1 MDKLQLAVNHALAV
15 NSAAIERARQLA
27 ANPMGLGMDA
37 KRSQAWCEYGWKE
50 KIEFQDLYNA
60 YKRGGLAFGAVTK
73 LVGKCWGTQPWI
85 IEGEEQQDAT
95 KLTAWEQGL
104 QALLPE
110 DIWAK
115 FEEADKRRLV
125 GRYSALILRVR
136 DGKKLKEPVR
146 GRYGLADVIPVWANS
161 LKVSEWN
168 LDSSQENY
176 GTPKMWQYTAELEN
190 GTKTLED
197 VHPDRVFILGD
208 FSRDAIGFLEPAY
221 NAFTNIEK
229 VEGGSGESFLKN
241 AARQVV
247 TSFDKEIDLN
257 GIATMYGVTIEQ
269 LQEKF
274 NEAARALNQ
283 GIDSMLITQGAT
295 TTPIQSTIADPSPTY
310 NVNLQTVSA
319 ALDIPSKI
327 LVGMQTGERAS
338 TEDQKYW
345 DARCQSRREREL
357 TPDIRR
363 FLRKLD
369 SLKIIQ
375 LKPVYTVMWDDLT
388 ESTVEQKL
396 DNAAKLAEIN
406 QKSMSGAVFTDNEIR
421 NAAGY
426 EASDMQDPMPEDDPT
441 QDGDQQ
447 A

>member
-95 KLTAWEQGL
+95 NLTAWEQGL
-104 QALLPE
+104 QVLLPD

-363 FLRKLD
+363 FLKKLD
-369 SLKIIQ
+369 ALKIIQ
-375 LKPVYTVMWDDLT
+375 LKSTYTVMWDDLT

-396 DNAAKLAEIN
+396 DNASKLADIN
-406 QKSMSGAVFTDNEIR
+406 QKSVSGTVFSDNEIR

-426 EASDMQDPMPEDDPT
+426 EAANRQDPLAETEPA

>member
-73 LVGKCWGTQPWI
+73 LVGKCWGTMPWI
-85 IEGEEQQDAT
+85 IEGEAQQDAT

-104 QALLPE
+104 QALLPD

-363 FLRKLD
+363 FLKKLD
-369 SLKIIQ
+369 GLKIIQ

-396 DNAAKLAEIN
+396 DNASKLADIN
-406 QKSMSGAVFTDNEIR
+406 QKSVSGTVFSDNEIR

-426 EASDMQDPMPEDDPT
+426 EATDMQEPMPEGDPT
-441 QDGDQQ
+441 DDGDQQ

>member
-73 LVGKCWGTQPWI
+73 LVGKCWGTMPWI

-104 QALLPE
+104 QALLPD

-136 DGKKLKEPVR
+136 DSKKLKEPVR

-161 LKVSEWN
+161 LKVSEWHM
-168 LDSSQENY
+168 DSSQENY

-208 FSRDAIGFLEPAY
+208 FSRDAIGFLEPAF

-295 TTPIQSTIADPSPTY
+295 TTAIQSTIADPSPTY
-310 NVNLQTVSA
+310 SVNLQTVSA

-363 FLRKLD
+363 FLKKLD
-369 SLKIIQ
+369 GLKIIQ

-396 DNAAKLAEIN
+396 DNASKLADIN
-406 QKSMSGAVFTDNEIR
+406 QKSVSGTVFSDNEIR

-426 EASDMQDPMPEDDPT
+426 EAVDMPEPMPEGNPT
-441 QDGDQQ
+441 DDGDQQ

>member
-73 LVGKCWGTQPWI
+73 LVGKCWGTMPWI

-104 QALLPE
+104 QALLPD

-208 FSRDAIGFLEPAY
+208 FSRDAIGFLEPAF

-295 TTPIQSTIADPSPTY
+295 TTAIQSTIADPSPTY

-363 FLRKLD
+363 FLKKLD

-396 DNAAKLAEIN
+396 DNASKLADIN
-406 QKSMSGAVFTDNEIR
+406 QKSVSGTVFSDNEIR

-426 EASDMQDPMPEDDPT
+426 EAVDMPEPMPEGDPT
-441 QDGDQQ
+441 DDGDQQ

>member
-37 KRSQAWCEYGWKE
+37 KRSHAWCEYGWKE

-73 LVGKCWGTQPWI
+73 LVGKCWGTMPWI

-161 LKVSEWN
+161 IKVSEWN

-176 GTPKMWQYTAELEN
+176 GTPKMWQYTAELES

-295 TTPIQSTIADPSPTY
+295 TTAIQSTIADPSPTY

-363 FLRKLD
+363 FLKKLD

-396 DNAAKLAEIN
+396 DNASKLADIN
-406 QKSMSGAVFTDNEIR
+406 QKSVSGTVFSDNEIR

-426 EASDMQDPMPEDDPT
+426 EAVDMPEPMPEGDPT
-441 QDGDQQ
+441 DDGDQQ

>member
-50 KIEFQDLYNA
+50 KIEFKDLYNA

-73 LVGKCWGTQPWI
+73 LIGKCWGTMPWI

-136 DGKKLKEPVR
+136 DSKKLKEPVR

-161 LKVSEWN
+161 LKVSDWHM
-168 LDSSQENY
+168 DSSQENY

-257 GIATMYGVTIEQ
+257 GIATMYGVTIDQ

-295 TTPIQSTIADPSPTY
+295 TTAIQSTIADPSPTY

-345 DARCQSRREREL
+345 DSRCQSRREREL

-363 FLRKLD
+363 FLKKLD

-375 LKPVYTVMWDDLT
+375 LKPVYTVMWDNLT

-396 DNAAKLAEIN
+396 DNASKLADIN
-406 QKSMSGAVFTDNEIR
+406 QKSVSGTVFSDNEIR

-426 EASDMQDPMPEDDPT
+426 EASDMPEPMPEEDPT
-441 QDGDQQ
+441 QDGDQ
-447 A
+447 

>member
-146 GRYGLADVIPVWANS
+146 GRYGLADVIPVWANA
-161 LKVSEWN
+161 LKVSEWHM
-168 LDSSQENY
+168 DSSQENY

-295 TTPIQSTIADPSPTY
+295 TTAIQSTIADPSPTY
-310 NVNLQTVSA
+310 SVNLQTVSA

-363 FLRKLD
+363 FLKKLD
-369 SLKIIQ
+369 GLKIIQ

-396 DNAAKLAEIN
+396 DNASKLADIN
-406 QKSMSGAVFTDNEIR
+406 QKSVSGTVFSDNEIR

-426 EASDMQDPMPEDDPT
+426 EASDMPEPMPEDDPIE
-441 QDGDQQ
+441 DGDQQ

>member
-73 LVGKCWGTQPWI
+73 LVGKCWGTMPWI

-104 QALLPE
+104 QALLPD

-136 DGKKLKEPVR
+136 DSKKLKEPVR

-161 LKVSEWN
+161 LKVSEWHM
-168 LDSSQENY
+168 DSSQENY

-190 GTKTLED
+190 GTKAQED

-295 TTPIQSTIADPSPTY
+295 TTAIQSTIADPSPTY

-363 FLRKLD
+363 FLKKLD
-369 SLKIIQ
+369 GLKIIQ

-396 DNAAKLAEIN
+396 DNASKLADIN
-406 QKSMSGAVFTDNEIR
+406 QKSVSGTVFSDNEIR

-426 EASDMQDPMPEDDPT
+426 EAVDMPEPMPEGNPT
-441 QDGDQQ
+441 DDGDQQ

>member
-73 LVGKCWGTQPWI
+73 LIGKCWGTMPWI

-161 LKVSEWN
+161 LTVSEWHM
-168 LDSSQENY
+168 DSSQENY

-295 TTPIQSTIADPSPTY
+295 TTAIQSTIADPSPTY

-363 FLRKLD
+363 FLKKLD
-369 SLKIIQ
+369 GLKIIQ

-396 DNAAKLAEIN
+396 DNASKLADIN
-406 QKSMSGAVFTDNEIR
+406 QKSVSGTVFTDNEIR

-426 EASDMQDPMPEDDPT
+426 EATDMPDPMPEGETTD
-441 QDGDQQ
+441 DGDQQ

>member
-73 LVGKCWGTQPWI
+73 LVGKCWGTHPWI

-161 LKVSEWN
+161 LKVSEWHM
-168 LDSSQENY
+168 DSSQEDY

-363 FLRKLD
+363 FLKKLD
-369 SLKIIQ
+369 GLKIIQ

-396 DNAAKLAEIN
+396 DNASKLADIN
-406 QKSMSGAVFTDNEIR
+406 QKSVSGTVFSDNEIR

-426 EASDMQDPMPEDDPT
+426 EASDMPDPMPETDPAD
-441 QDGDQQ
+441 DGDQQ

>member
-73 LVGKCWGTQPWI
+73 LIGKCWGTMPWI

-161 LKVSEWN
+161 LKVSEWHM
-168 LDSSQENY
+168 DSSQENY

-295 TTPIQSTIADPSPTY
+295 TTAIQSTITDPSPTY
-310 NVNLQTVSA
+310 SVNLQTVSA

-363 FLRKLD
+363 FLKKLD
-369 SLKIIQ
+369 GLKIIQ
-375 LKPVYTVMWDDLT
+375 LKPVYTVMWEDLT

-396 DNAAKLAEIN
+396 DNASKLADIN
-406 QKSMSGAVFTDNEIR
+406 QKSVSGTVFSDNEIR

-426 EASDMQDPMPEDDPT
+426 EATDIPEPMPEGDPT
-441 QDGDQQ
+441 DDGDQQ

>member
-73 LVGKCWGTQPWI
+73 LVGKCWGTMPWI

-136 DGKKLKEPVR
+136 DSKKLKEPVR

-161 LKVSEWN
+161 LKVSEWHM
-168 LDSSQENY
+168 DSSQENY

-295 TTPIQSTIADPSPTY
+295 TTAIQSTIADPSPTY

-363 FLRKLD
+363 FLKKLD

-396 DNAAKLAEIN
+396 DNASKLADIN
-406 QKSMSGAVFTDNEIR
+406 QKSVSGTVFSDNEIR

-426 EASDMQDPMPEDDPT
+426 EAVDMPEPMPEGDPT
-441 QDGDQQ
+441 DDGDQQ

>member
-73 LVGKCWGTQPWI
+73 LIGKCWGTMPWI

-104 QALLPE
+104 QALLPD

-161 LKVSEWN
+161 LKVSDWHM
-168 LDSSQENY
+168 DSSQENY

-197 VHPDRVFILGD
+197 VHPDRVFIIGD

-274 NEAARALNQ
+274 NDAARALNQ

-295 TTPIQSTIADPSPTY
+295 TTAIQSTIADPSPTY
-310 NVNLQTVSA
+310 SVNLQTVSA

-345 DARCQSRREREL
+345 EARCQSRREREL

-363 FLRKLD
+363 FLKKLD
-369 SLKIIQ
+369 GLKIIQ
-375 LKPVYTVMWDDLT
+375 LKPVYTVMWDNLT

-396 DNAAKLAEIN
+396 DNASKLADIN
-406 QKSMSGAVFTDNEIR
+406 QKSVSGTVFSDNEIR

-426 EASDMQDPMPEDDPT
+426 EASDMPEPMPEEDPT

>member
-15 NSAAIERARQLA
+15 NSAAIERARMLA

-73 LVGKCWGTQPWI
+73 LIGKCWGTMPWI

-136 DGKKLKEPVR
+136 DGKKLKEPVS

-208 FSRDAIGFLEPAY
+208 FSRDSIGFLEPAY

-310 NVNLQTVSA
+310 SVNLQTVSA

-363 FLRKLD
+363 FLKKLD

-396 DNAAKLAEIN
+396 DNASKLADIN
-406 QKSMSGAVFTDNEIR
+406 QKSVSGTVFTDNEIR

-426 EASDMQDPMPEDDPT
+426 EATDTQEPMPEGDPT
-441 QDGDQQ
+441 EDGDQQ

>member
-73 LVGKCWGTQPWI
+73 LIGKCWGTMPWI

-104 QALLPE
+104 QALLPD

-161 LKVSEWN
+161 IKPSEWHM
-168 LDSSQENY
+168 DSSQENY

-208 FSRDAIGFLEPAY
+208 FSRDAIGFLEPAF

-345 DARCQSRREREL
+345 DSRCQSRREREL

-363 FLRKLD
+363 FLKKLD
-369 SLKIIQ
+369 ALKIIQ

-396 DNAAKLAEIN
+396 DNASKLADIN
-406 QKSMSGAVFTDNEIR
+406 QKSVSGTVFSDNEIR

-426 EASDMQDPMPEDDPT
+426 EATDMPEPMPEGDPT
-441 QDGDQQ
+441 DDGDEQ